1 MNCYALSPEG
11 EDLVGKII
19 TLSHGIS
26 DNMHGLDGV
35 SGCTRSLDVTVCEQ
49 ALPWQMGP
57 RSLLQS
63 AEPPYGKPPAPDEE
77 QNSRSSC
84 LCLCHMR
91 LQAMELKPCFPPE
104 QQPLFARMRP
114 SYPLPHLLTLAVS
127 YIHTHFD
134 AVHRSLIPAQGV
146 KIARRVEP
154 YSVCVCVIFWKSHG
168 SVNSCS
174 MFKPSGY
181 KQ

>member
-1 MNCYALSPEG
+1 MVFLTTCMAWTGWVGALGRS
-11 EDLVGKII
+11 
-19 TLSHGIS
+19 
-26 DNMHGLDGV
+26 
-35 SGCTRSLDVTVCEQ
+35 RSLDVTVCEQ

-91 LQAMELKPCFPPE
+91 LQAMELKPRFPPE
-104 QQPLFARMRP
+104 QQPLFALMRP
-114 SYPLPHLLTLAVS
+114 SYPLPHLLTLEAS

-134 AVHRSLIPAQGV
+134 AVHCFLIPDQGV

-154 YSVCVCVIFWKSHG
+154 YSVCVLYFEKA
-168 SVNSCS
+168 
-174 MFKPSGY
+174 MD
-181 KQ
+181 Q